1 MNASMAIPLNPIR
14 DALRERLDARR
25 RDALSGRTRS

>member
-1 MNASMAIPLNPIR
+1 MNASLAVPLNLIG